1 MIPVRDT
8 APSQNYPIVT
18 LALIGVNV
26 VVYLIEMAQGNELGR
41 FLHLYGLVPARYTVD
56 RIAAYYTLPQQ
67 LFAFFSFMFLHGGFW
82 HLLGNMWSLYI
93 FGDNVEDHLGP
104 IRYLV
109 FYLLCGL
116 ASGLSHMLLNL
127 NSTVATIGAS
137 GAIAGVMGAY
147 FLLHPNAKILTL
159 IPILFIPWFIEIPAF
174 IFLGFWFVLQFINA
188 AGSQAGSGGV
198 AWWAHIGGFVCGM
211 LFLKAFARLPVAG
224 MTARLR
230 KATGKKRT
238 TRLQVLKPAATGA
251 ASNLYGTIAITPY
264 ESFTGTRKLV
274 SIPRGYKQ
282 KMVNVT
288 VPAGVNQGTQLRLRG
303 LGKST
308 SDGHF
313 GDLFLKVNI
322 ISRPSG

>member
-18 LALIGVNV
+18 LALIGINV
-26 VVYLIEMAQGNELGR
+26 AVYLLEMAQGPELNR

-56 RIAAYYTLPQQ
+56 RVAAYYTLPQQ
-67 LFAFFSFMFLHGGFW
+67 VFAFLSFMFLHGGFW

-93 FGDNVEDHLGP
+93 FGDNVEDHLGHV
-104 IRYLV
+104 RYLA

-116 ASGLSHMLLNL
+116 VSGLSHMLLNL
-127 NSTVATIGAS
+127 HSTVATIGAS

-159 IPILFIPWFIEIPAF
+159 IPILFIPLFIEIPAF
-174 IFLGFWFVLQFINA
+174 FFLGFWFVLQFINA

-198 AWWAHIGGFVCGM
+198 AWWAHIGGFIGGM
-211 LFLKAFARLPVAG
+211 VFLKLFARLPAAG
-224 MTARLR
+224 ITARLR
-230 KATGKKRT
+230 RTTGKKRT
-238 TRLQVLKPAATGA
+238 SRLQVLKPVAAGA
-251 ASNLYGTIAITPY
+251 ELNLHGTIAITPY
-264 ESFTGTRKLV
+264 ESFTGTRKLISV
-274 SIPRGYKQ
+274 PRGFK
-282 KMVNVT
+282 KRMVNVT

-303 LGKST
+303 LGKSGP
-308 SDGHF
+308 DGRP

-322 ISRPSG
+322 LSRPAG